1 MDPREMKQ
9 HIQETIKNSLRMAG
23 IGIIRYESLQGLRE
37 ELQGLREEL
46 RTLRAEKFRNER
58 ASDDLD
64 FLKALDKSVVDK
76 AIRLLEKSQSQLR
89 QDIFVLSEL
98 GFKRDG
104 FFVEFGATNGI
115 DLSNTYL
122 LEKEFSWRG
131 ILAEPARIWHENLIE
146 NRSAN
151 VDFECVW
158 RESGQTLNFKEVSIA
173 ELSTISELNT
183 KDMHSEA
190 RKKGNTYS
198 VNTISL
204 LDLLKKY
211 DAPKRID
218 YLSIDTEGS
227 EYAILKDFNFNEYNI
242 SVITCEHNYT
252 NDRKNIYD
260 LLTAN
265 GYDRKYEE
273 LSRFDDW
280 YVRQQTR

>member
-1 MDPREMKQ
+1 MKH

-58 ASDDLD
+58 ASDDLA

-158 RESGQTLNFKEVSIA
+158 RESGQTLNFK
-173 ELSTISELNT
+173 
-183 KDMHSEA
+183 
-190 RKKGNTYS
+190 
-198 VNTISL
+198 
-204 LDLLKKY
+204 
-211 DAPKRID
+211 
-218 YLSIDTEGS
+218 
-227 EYAILKDFNFNEYNI
+227 
-242 SVITCEHNYT
+242 
-252 NDRKNIYD
+252 
-260 LLTAN
+260 
-265 GYDRKYEE
+265 
-273 LSRFDDW
+273 
-280 YVRQQTR
+280 